1 MTLGRFTHTTCL
13 KVSTG
18 ASDSSMFSKDF
29 SPFLVLFQNY
39 VGCCQHPQ
47 SFLFYHPF
55 NVYTVQSQSMDKS
68 SLLSSMYHQGIRLFL
83 FSCTDVLIM
92 LAFVLRLD
100 SSWSQNS
107 CLSSSYH
114 ILTQQCPKFGSG
126 VRGTFP
132 FLYLFLKLRT
142 SPKTASQLIGQN
154 SVCAHF
160 HDNSLQGRIELPSLV

>member
-18 ASDSSMFSKDF
+18 ASNSSMFSKDF

-100 SSWSQNS
+100 SSWSIFERQVNDHVYVLGDICYAQTLLHIRIIWGV
-107 CLSSSYH
+107 CLNACFGPISRDSDSVVLGQKSGSY
-114 ILTQQCPKFGSG
+114 IF
-126 VRGTFP
+126 
-132 FLYLFLKLRT
+132 
-142 SPKTASQLIGQN
+142 
-154 SVCAHF
+154 
-160 HDNSLQGRIELPSLV
+160 